1 MQDLT
6 QGKPIKVI
14 ILFTI
19 PLIIGSFFQLA
30 YNFADAMIVG
40 HTLGQTAFASIGA
53 TGSLTFL
60 IIGFAQGLT
69 GGFSI
74 IVAQRFGAK
83 DYVGLKRSYVHG
95 LFYTIV
101 VSLILS
107 IFSLLFL
114 RQLLELMQTPDSL
127 IKYCERFLISIF
139 GGAVFTVLFNYLSNV
154 LRAVGN
160 STTPL
165 IALVLACLMNIGLD
179 FLYIL
184 ALHMGV
190 FGAGVATVEAQL
202 FSVIFLLIYIKRKV
216 PYFHLKRSDY
226 RLNSADLKLH
236 ARLGFPMAFQN
247 SIIALGSLTLQIVLN
262 NLGTVAIAA
271 QSITAKTDQLAMLPM
286 MNLAQAM
293 STFTA
298 QNYGAHKFKRLIEG
312 LRHTLYIV
320 VIWAIA
326 FALLLVTFDR
336 FFSGLFIN
344 HPSENVYHLAKI
356 AYMINGLCYWILAIL
371 FIVRSFIQ
379 GLGRSFAP
387 TLAGVMELIMRVV
400 VSIVGHATV
409 GYAGVVCANPAAW
422 CGSVV
427 ILIPSAII
435 YKKRLIDVVDKNK
448 TSC

>member
-83 DYVGLKRSYVHG
+83 DYSGLKRSYVHG

-107 IFSLLFL
+107 ILALLFL
-114 RQLLELMQTPDSL
+114 RQLLQLMQTPDSL
-127 IKYCERFLISIF
+127 IKFCERFLISIF
-139 GGAVFTVLFNYLSNV
+139 GGSVFTVLFNYLSNV

-165 IALVLACLMNIGLD
+165 VALVLACLMNIGLD

-184 ALHMGV
+184 TLHMGV
-190 FGAGVATVEAQL
+190 FGAGLATVEAQL
-202 FSVIFLLIYIKRKV
+202 FSVIFLIIYIRKKV
-216 PYFHLKRSDY
+216 PYFYLKRSDY
-226 RLNSADLKLH
+226 KLNAADLKLH
-236 ARLGFPMAFQN
+236 ARLGFPMAFQT
-247 SIIALGSLTLQIVLN
+247 SIIAIGSLTLQIVLN
-262 NLGTVAIAA
+262 RLGTDAIAA
-271 QSITAKTDQLAMLPM
+271 QTITSKTDQLAMLPM
-286 MNLAQAM
+286 MNLGQAM
-293 STFTA
+293 STFSA
-298 QNYGAHKFKRLIEG
+298 QNYGARKLNRLIEG
-312 LRHTLYIV
+312 LRYTLCIV
-320 VIWAIA
+320 ISWAA
-326 FALLLVTFDR
+326 LFAIILVTFNR

-344 HPSENVYHLAKI
+344 HPSEKVYQLANI
-356 AYMINGLCYWILAIL
+356 AYTINGLCYWILAIL
-371 FIVRSFIQ
+371 FVVRGFIQ
-379 GLGRSFAP
+379 GLGHSFAP

-400 VSIVGHATV
+400 VSIVGLATI
-409 GYAGVVCANPAAW
+409 GYTGVICANPAAW

-427 ILIPSAII
+427 ILIPAAII

>member
-74 IVAQRFGAK
+74 IVAQRFGAR

-95 LFYTIV
+95 LFYTVV

-202 FSVIFLLIYIKRKV
+202 FSVIFLLIYIRRKV

-320 VIWAIA
+320 VI
-326 FALLLVTFDR
+326 
-336 FFSGLFIN
+336 
-344 HPSENVYHLAKI
+344 
-356 AYMINGLCYWILAIL
+356 
-371 FIVRSFIQ
+371 
-379 GLGRSFAP
+379 
-387 TLAGVMELIMRVV
+387 
-400 VSIVGHATV
+400 
-409 GYAGVVCANPAAW
+409 
-422 CGSVV
+422 
-427 ILIPSAII
+427 
-435 YKKRLIDVVDKNK
+435 
-448 TSC
+448 

>member
-6 QGKPIKVI
+6 KGRPIKVI
-14 ILFTI
+14 LLFAI

-40 HTLGQTAFASIGA
+40 HTLGQTAFVSIGA

-74 IVAQRFGAK
+74 IIAHRFGAK

-101 VSLILS
+101 VSLLLS
-107 IFSLLFL
+107 IFALLFL
-114 RQLLELMQTPDSL
+114 RQLLQLMQTPDSL
-127 IKYCERFLISIF
+127 IKYCERFLLSIF
-139 GGAVFTVLFNYLSNV
+139 GGSVFTVLFNYLSNV
-154 LRAVGN
+154 LRAVGD

-184 ALHMGV
+184 TLNMGV
-190 FGAGVATVEAQL
+190 LGAGVATVEAQL
-202 FSVIFLLIYIKRKV
+202 FSVIFLFIYIRKKV
-216 PYFHLKRSDY
+216 TYLHLERRDY
-226 RLNSADLKLH
+226 CLNVDDLKLH

-247 SIIALGSLTLQIVLN
+247 SIIAIGSLTLQIVLN

-271 QSITAKTDQLAMLPM
+271 QSIMAKTDQLAMLPM
-286 MNLAQAM
+286 INLGQAM
-293 STFTA
+293 TTFVA
-298 QNYGAHKFKRLIEG
+298 QNYGARKFNRLVKG
-312 LRHTLYIV
+312 LRHTLYVV
-320 VIWAIA
+320 VIWAIL
-326 FALLLVTFDR
+326 FAILLITFNR

-344 HPSENVYHLAKI
+344 NPSEEIYRLAKI

-371 FIVRSFIQ
+371 FVVRGFIQ

-387 TLAGVMELIMRVV
+387 TLAGGMELIMRVV
-400 VSIVGHATV
+400 VSIVGLTTI
-409 GYAGVVCANPAAW
+409 GYTGVVCANPAAW
-422 CGSVV
+422 CGSIA
-427 ILIPSAII
+427 ILVPAAFI
-435 YKKRLIDVVDKNK
+435 YKKQLIDVAIKD
-448 TSC
+448 T

>member
-74 IVAQRFGAK
+74 VVAQRFGAK
-83 DYVGLKRSYVHG
+83 DYAGLKRSYVHG

-101 VSLILS
+101 VSLLLS
-107 IFSLLFL
+107 ILALLFL
-114 RQLLELMQTPDSL
+114 RQLLQLMQTPDSL
-127 IKYCERFLISIF
+127 IKLCERFLLSIF

-154 LRAVGN
+154 LRAVGD

-184 ALHMGV
+184 TLNMGV

-202 FSVIFLLIYIKRKV
+202 FSVICLLIYIRRKV

-226 RLNSADLKLH
+226 KLNITDLKLH
-236 ARLGFPMAFQN
+236 ARLGFPMAFQT
-247 SIIALGSLTLQIVLN
+247 SIIAIGSLTLQIVLN

-286 MNLAQAM
+286 MNLGQAM
-293 STFTA
+293 STFAA
-298 QNYGAHKFKRLIEG
+298 QNYGARKFERLIEG
-312 LRHTLYIV
+312 LRQTIYIV
-320 VIWAIA
+320 IIWAIF
-326 FALLLVTFDR
+326 FAIILVTFNR
-336 FFSGLFIN
+336 FFSGIFIKN
-344 HPSENVYHLAKI
+344 PSEEVYRLANI

-371 FIVRSFIQ
+371 FVVRGFIQ

-400 VSIVGHATV
+400 VSIIGLMTI
-409 GYAGVVCANPAAW
+409 GYTGVVCANPAAW
-422 CGSVV
+422 CGSVA
-427 ILIPSAII
+427 ILIPAAFI
-435 YKKRLIDVVDKNK
+435 YKKRLIDVVNK
-448 TSC
+448 GD